1 MKEDVGRVSIPGRI
15 VDLLL
20 SDDEFYREVSSLKK
34 ASTSG
39 RFPKCDQWCDST
51 GFHMAFALAGYS
63 SNDIEI
69 YSEDCMLIVRSNKG
83 SSGSE
88 STKRDSESGE
98 PNDYPVKPAHPQIQ
112 QGMIVRGIA
121 RRNFRARFFIRPEF
135 DLKSTKARMNNG
147 LLEITIPKRL
157 DEYSNSINID
167 VTRSE

>member
-39 RFPKCDQWCDST
+39 RFPKCDQWCDDT

-63 SNDIEI
+63 PDDIEI
-69 YSEDCMLIVRSNKG
+69 YSEDCMLVVRSNKAG
-83 SSGSE
+83 PPTLLDENNNLGDMPE
-88 STKRDSESGE
+88 DTD
-98 PNDYPVKPAHPQIQ
+98 DYPAKTAKAQIQ

-121 RRNFRARFFIRPEF
+121 RRSFRTKFFVRPEF
-135 DLKSTKARMNNG
+135 DLVNTTASMSNG
-147 LLEITIPKRL
+147 LLEITVPSRVN
-157 DEYSNSINID
+157 DYSRRIKID
-167 VTRSE
+167 K